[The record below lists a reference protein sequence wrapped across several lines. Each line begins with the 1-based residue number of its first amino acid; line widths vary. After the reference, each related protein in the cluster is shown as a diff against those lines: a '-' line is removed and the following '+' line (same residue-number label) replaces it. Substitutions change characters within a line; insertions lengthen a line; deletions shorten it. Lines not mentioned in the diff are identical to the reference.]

1 MRSNATAAA
10 LFVLACPVLAAA
22 QQPETALLNGLT
34 RDLACAPASPRVRP
48 TPTLTVVAGRDA
60 KKNLFGTGDALVIKG
75 GVSQGLKVGDE
86 FFVRRIVDDKF
97 TEQQPGVYPISI
109 STSGMVQIVEVQ
121 AEFSIATITYGCDGV
136 IIGDYLERYERPS
149 TPSGQSGAA
158 PDFAHPARLIL
169 GAERRQVAGPG
180 EFMVLDRGSDHGL
193 RKGQQ
198 LTVFRRTVKDGP
210 VAMIGTATV
219 YTVQAETSVV
229 RIDNATDAI
238 YAGDLV
244 AIHR

>member
-1 MRSNATAAA
+1 MRSNALAASVI
-10 LFVLACPVLAAA
+10 VLSCPALAAA
-22 QQPETALLNGLT
+22 QQPQTALLSGLS
-34 RDLACAPASPRVRP
+34 RDVACAPASPRVRP
-48 TPTLTVVAGRDA
+48 TATLVVAAGRDA
-60 KKNLFGTGDALVIKG
+60 RKTLFGSGDALVIRG

-97 TEQQPGVYPISI
+97 TEQQPGVYPTSI

-121 AEFSIATITYGCDGV
+121 AEFSIGVITYACDGV
-136 IIGDYLERYERPS
+136 MEGDYLERYQHPVP
-149 TPSGQSGAA
+149 PSGQAGAA
-158 PDFAHPARLIL
+158 PDFARPGRLIL
-169 GAERRQVAGPG
+169 GAERRQVAAPG

-210 VAMIGTATV
+210 VARIGTATV
-219 YTVQAETSVV
+219 YTVQSETSVI

-238 YAGDLV
+238 YVGDLV